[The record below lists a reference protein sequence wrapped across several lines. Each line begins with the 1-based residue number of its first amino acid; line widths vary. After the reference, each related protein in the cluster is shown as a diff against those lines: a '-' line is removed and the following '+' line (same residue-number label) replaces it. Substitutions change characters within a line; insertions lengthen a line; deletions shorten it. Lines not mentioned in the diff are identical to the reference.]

1 MSGSLQSLRAREGGL
16 MAKNKISRQKF
27 PKKIK
32 NIQIIVGI
40 ITIIMAPVTYFID
53 EYRYLAIIELVLGIL
68 LLLNGIH
75 LKENKIQ

>member
-1 MSGSLQSLRAREGGL
+1 